1 MAHPNEDVARVAY
14 AAFSRA
20 DMDTVLGT
28 FTDDIVWRIGGDS
41 KVTGEYRGHKQVLVF
56 FGELMELTGG
66 TFHLD
71 VHDVLA
77 NDEHIVVLVAV
88 TATREDR
95 SVEGLP
101 SAHVWHVRDGKLSA
115 FWECPSDQVVL
126 DDVLRP

>member
-28 FTDDIVWRIGGDS
+28 FADDIVWHVGGDS
-41 KVTGEYRGHKQVLVF
+41 KLTGEYRGHKQVLGF

-77 NDEHIVVLVAV
+77 NDEHVVALVAV

-115 FWECPSDQVVL
+115 FWDCPSDQVVL